1 MQRFRP
7 ILHLT
12 LEVSE
17 KEIIRRCRQGD
28 VKALQWVYERYADK
42 MFGVCCRYVR
52 DRETA
57 RDLLHDGFVT
67 VFTKI
72 GEFRNDGAF
81 EGWLRRIFVNT
92 ALGHLR
98 KNATWKEVSVGDEG
112 HGWATEQIDVLEK
125 LSAQELLEKIGN
137 LPEGYRTVLNL
148 YAVEGFSHKEIAD
161 LLNISENTSR
171 SQYMRARNHLK
182 KSLEER

>member
-1 MQRFRP
+1 
-7 ILHLT
+7 
-12 LEVSE
+12 
-17 KEIIRRCRQGD
+17 
-28 VKALQWVYERYADK
+28 

-72 GEFRNDGAF
+72 GEFRGEGAF

-92 ALGHLR
+92 ALGFLR
-98 KNATWKEVSVGDEG
+98 KNENWKELTVADER
-112 HGWATEQIDVLEK
+112 HEWAEEEIGALEK

-148 YAVEGFSHKEIAD
+148 YAIEGFSHKEIAE